1 MIQKSYLVTVVLS
14 KETDNLLDKIGGRIY
29 TMDGVEDVTISEV
42 VTVSEG
48 VPDEVLIPLAELEK
62 RMTNP
67 TMN

>member
-1 MIQKSYLVTVVLS
+1 MIKSYLISVVLS
-14 KETDNLLDKIGGRIY
+14 KEQENLLDKIGGRIY

-42 VTVSEG
+42 VTVSDG
-48 VPDEVLIPLAELEK
+48 IPDEVLVPLAELEK